1 MATETAPADAIV
13 VVAAVIESQGKYLIT
28 RRRPSAV
35 LPLLWEFP
43 GGKVEPGESDHRALT
58 RELQHRLGVEIEVAE
73 LINTVRH
80 SYEKY
85 TVELHLYSG
94 KIIAG
99 EPQSRNVHEF
109 RWVSSEEFDAL
120 QFTPADERSM
130 SLLLG
135 IN

>member
-73 LINTVRH
+73 LINTVR
-80 SYEKY
+80 
-85 TVELHLYSG
+85 
-94 KIIAG
+94 
-99 EPQSRNVHEF
+99 Q
-109 RWVSSEEFDAL
+109 
-120 QFTPADERSM
+120 
-130 SLLLG
+130 
-135 IN
+135 

>member
-1 MATETAPADAIV
+1 MSEVTPDAIV
-13 VVAAVIESQGKYLIT
+13 VVAAVIAERGRYLIT

-43 GGKVEPGESDHRALT
+43 GGKVEPGEDDQVALR
-58 RELQHRLGVEIEVAE
+58 REVMHRLGVTIEVAE
-73 LINTVRH
+73 LMNTVRH
-80 SYEKY
+80 SYERY
-85 TVELHLYSG
+85 TVELHLYACTIVG
-94 KIIAG
+94 G
-99 EPQSRNVHEF
+99 DPQSRNVHEF
-109 RWVSSEEFDAL
+109 RWVSSEEFDTY